1 MAGKS
6 DSLQR
11 KLLEDIRNGV
21 LKPGQAIPSRNQLCR
36 KYQISRTTVDRAI
49 NRLLEAGY
57 LSANQGS
64 RTYVRQ
70 ADPDSSLKQLY
81 IVYQWPWTSPNLSG
95 EHFFNP
101 LSCPLPLT
109 GIGGNDVGMNY
120 AKLAAPGSAVI
131 WDSPSM
137 NALYFM
143 ESLANAGV
151 PQIMINRDYTGFN
164 YVATDPRASLREGL
178 AWMLIEAGRE
188 ITLLTRPN
196 DHTRPYMAER
206 TIAFYETA
214 IELGAKLTGGSIF
227 SRNVHNIPHEI
238 AAIAHELF
246 LGVKPARGI
255 VILNQEFAI
264 PLVSCGMALGKQPGR
279 DYFLLMFDYYD
290 ELKNYHGIGMMR
302 QQRELMRSET
312 LRWLTGGYAERRDP
326 FHHKIKTELLICS

>member
-11 KLLEDIRNGV
+11 KILEDIQNGV
-21 LKPGQAIPSRNQLCR
+21 LKPGQPIPSRNQLCR

-49 NRLLEAGY
+49 NRLLKAGY
-57 LSANQGS
+57 LTANQGS
-64 RTYVRQ
+64 HTYVRQ
-70 ADPDSSLKQLY
+70 AKPDTSLKQLY
-81 IVYQWPWTSPNLSG
+81 IVYQWQWTPSSHSN

-101 LSCPLPLT
+101 LNCPLAVT
-109 GIGGNDVGMNY
+109 GLNANDIGMHY
-120 AKLAAPGSAVI
+120 SKLATPGSAII

-143 ESLANAGV
+143 ESLGHAGT

-178 AWMLIEAGRE
+178 AWMMIEAGRE

-214 IELGAKLTGGSIF
+214 VELGAKLTGSSIF
-227 SRNVHNIPHEI
+227 SRNIQNIPHEI

-302 QQRELMRSET
+302 QQWELMRSET
-312 LRWLTGGYAERRDP
+312 LRWLTGGYAERREA
-326 FHHKIKTELLICS
+326 FQHKVKTELIIS